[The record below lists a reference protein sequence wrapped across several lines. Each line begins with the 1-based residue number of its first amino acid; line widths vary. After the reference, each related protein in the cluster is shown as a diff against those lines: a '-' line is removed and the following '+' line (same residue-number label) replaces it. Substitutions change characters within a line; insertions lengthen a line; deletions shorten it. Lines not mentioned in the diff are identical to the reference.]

1 MTEFTPLSAAIGGA
15 LIGLSAGLLWL
26 LNGRTAGISGLFGG
40 LFPLRPGN
48 GLWRIAFLVAL
59 PVGAILGTAVAPSL
73 FGEVSGAAPVVGLTP
88 LAAIGAGLL
97 VGIGT
102 KVGGGCTSG
111 HGICGLARFSL
122 RSAVAVATFMATAI
136 VTVYLARHVL

>member
-40 LFPLRPGN
+40 LLPLRPGN
-48 GLWRIAFLVAL
+48 ALWRIAFLLML
-59 PVGAILGTAVAPSL
+59 PVGGLVGAAVAPRL
-73 FGEVSGAAPVVGLTP
+73 FDEVGGALPVVGLTP
-88 LAAIGAGLL
+88 FAAMGAGLL

-102 KVGGGCTSG
+102 KVAGGCTSG
-111 HGICGLARFSL
+111 HGICGLARFSK
-122 RSAVAVATFMATAI
+122 RSMVAVATFMGTAI
-136 VTVYLARHVL
+136 ITVFLMRHVL